1 MKLYYH
7 HSPAVALFRHGRYAH
22 TIMWL
27 LRQLWV
33 FVLDF
38 IETIVVSLA
47 IFAVVYI
54 FLFQPHQ
61 VDGRSME
68 PTFQNGEYIL
78 TDKVSYRLHEPERG
92 DVVVF
97 HSPQDERVDFIKR
110 IIAVPGDTVA
120 VSAGYLV
127 LNGQKVEEAY
137 INDPGKVAPGRFI
150 KENQPVTVGSGEYVV
165 MGDNRLHSSDSREW
179 GFVKANEIVGRAF
192 FRYWPPASFGL
203 LPTTEKELT
212 VGSVQ
217 GAMTK

>member
-1 MKLYYH
+1 
-7 HSPAVALFRHGRYAH
+7 
-22 TIMWL
+22 MWF
-27 LRQLWV
+27 LRQLWA

-47 IFAVVYI
+47 IFAIVYV

-68 PTFQNGEYIL
+68 PTFHNSEYIL
-78 TDKVSYRLHEPERG
+78 TDKVSYRMHEPNRG

-110 IIAVPGDTVA
+110 IIGVPGDSVM
-120 VSAGYLV
+120 VRGGYV
-127 LNGQKVEEAY
+127 YLNDNKLDESY
-137 INDPGKVAPGRFI
+137 INDPGQVSPGRFL
-150 KENQPVTVGSGEYVV
+150 KEGEEITVSGGQYLV

-179 GFVKANEIVGRAF
+179 GLVTRNEIVGRAF
-192 FRYWPPASFGL
+192 FRYWPPAAFGL
-203 LPTTEKELT
+203 LPTAEKELT